1 MNSSATNPLLI
12 SAINMV
18 IVFGVLTV
26 LGFVMVGIRLIDP
39 TQKKKIEPKPE
50 AAKIAR
56 PAAKAVAA
64 PAPAP
69 KDGELIAVLAAAL
82 EAYNGSGENIAVIA
96 AALAAYTGSKVD
108 VAHLKIKGSKTWTIN
123 ARAEAVNVGRECF

>member
-39 TQKKKIEPKPE
+39 TQKKK
-50 AAKIAR
+50 
-56 PAAKAVAA
+56 
-64 PAPAP
+64 
-69 KDGELIAVLAAAL
+69 
-82 EAYNGSGENIAVIA
+82 N
-96 AALAAYTGSKVD
+96 
-108 VAHLKIKGSKTWTIN
+108 
-123 ARAEAVNVGRECF
+123 RA